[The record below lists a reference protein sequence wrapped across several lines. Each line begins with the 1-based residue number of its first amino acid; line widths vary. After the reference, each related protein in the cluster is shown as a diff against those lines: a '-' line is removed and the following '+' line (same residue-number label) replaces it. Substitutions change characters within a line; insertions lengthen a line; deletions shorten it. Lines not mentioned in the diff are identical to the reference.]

1 MKTFL
6 LCVGSERCGTSW
18 LYSFIKQLEGVN
30 LGDLKEYHFF
40 DSINIPEFKYYADM
54 NKKHDIFYKFYEND
68 KNYFDYFKNILE
80 NSLLTG
86 DFSPGYSA
94 LSENVLLNIKET
106 FNKINIDVKTILLLR
121 DPVDR
126 HISATNMRIKRE
138 HIKLNNQE
146 YNELL
151 LKNIEDKVF
160 QIHSSYTQSHN
171 NFTKIFQDNHK
182 TIKYENLFQ
191 ESTIRNLC
199 EFLNL
204 SSAMP
209 NFNIKI
215 NYSEYNNNIDDYTIK
230 KLKDHYTEQ
239 INFFYSNQIN

>member
-18 LYSFIKQLEGVN
+18 LYNFIKQIEGVD
-30 LGDLKEYHFF
+30 LGDFKEYHFF

-54 NKKHDIFYKFYEND
+54 NKKHDVFYKFYEND
-68 KNYFDYFKNILE
+68 TNYFDYFKNILE
-80 NSLLTG
+80 NNSLTG

-94 LSENVLLNIKET
+94 LTENVLLNIKET
-106 FNKINIDVKTILLLR
+106 FNNINIDVKTILLLR
-121 DPVDR
+121 DPVNR

-138 HIKLNNQE
+138 HIKLNDKE
-146 YNELL
+146 YNKLL
-151 LKNIEDKVF
+151 LDNMQDQVF
-160 QIHSSYTQSHN
+160 KIHSSYTKSHN
-171 NFTKIFQDNHK
+171 NFIKIFDKNHR

-191 ESTIRNLC
+191 ENTINSLC

-204 SSAMP
+204 SNDIP

-215 NYSEYNNNIDDYTIK
+215 NNSEYNNNIYDDTIE
-230 KLKDHYTEQ
+230 KLKNHYANE
-239 INFFYSNQIN
+239 INFFYSNLIN